1 LILGKI
7 LPFVLVAFLNVA
19 MTVGAGTFLFGVK
32 VAGSIA
38 LLAGLSLIF
47 LLGSLGLGVLI
58 STISRTQMQAM
69 YMSSFIM
76 LPSFLLAGL
85 LFPRE
90 NMPWL
95 AYYSG
100 YLLPVTY
107 FLEIVRGIILKGAD
121 FFVLW
126 NWIWPMSVFSLVVFF
141 ASVFMFHK
149 RL

>member
-1 LILGKI
+1 
-7 LPFVLVAFLNVA
+7 
-19 MTVGAGTFLFGVK
+19 
-32 VAGSIA
+32 
-38 LLAGLSLIF
+38 
-47 LLGSLGLGVLI
+47 
-58 STISRTQMQAM
+58 
-69 YMSSFIM
+69 
-76 LPSFLLAGL
+76 
-85 LFPRE
+85 
-90 NMPWL
+90 
-95 AYYSG
+95 YYSG